1 MNDQE
6 QPSPT
11 TQELLHIMVAG
22 QAQLQKDIQ
31 TLIQHIGNKN
41 SHEPSTTLNESLN
54 SEESR
59 GLGLTENEKKMIE
72 RMDQMEKLLL
82 RSRRVEEAMDL
93 HSFSLFPQARAPPKF
108 KMPTLDKFDG
118 TGCPKAHLKMY
129 MRALQP
135 LGASEELMAQ
145 MFQNTL
151 TGAALRWFLNLDD
164 SRTRN
169 WEDIGREFYK
179 QYKYNTEVDVTRR
192 DLETTKQ
199 DSKES
204 FSAFITRWRAKA
216 AQMTVRP
223 NEEEQLNMVVKNLLP
238 AYNKYLFAQYF
249 PSFKALIAAGTQ
261 IEDAINT
268 GILKGEEVIRSKRPF
283 GPSSSKV
290 PEISAISKQS
300 PFQLVASPP
309 LAQAPL
315 GRPRRQYHELHMPL
329 SKVFEKLREKDL
341 LRPLDPKPIP
351 NPLPKWFDNSKRCA
365 FHQTPGHATD

>member
-1 MNDQE
+1 M
-6 QPSPT
+6 
-11 TQELLHIMVAG
+11 
-22 QAQLQKDIQ
+22 
-31 TLIQHIGNKN
+31 
-41 SHEPSTTLNESLN
+41 
-54 SEESR
+54 
-59 GLGLTENEKKMIE
+59 
-72 RMDQMEKLLL
+72 
-82 RSRRVEEAMDL
+82 
-93 HSFSLFPQARAPPKF
+93 
-108 KMPTLDKFDG
+108 
-118 TGCPKAHLKMY
+118 
-129 MRALQP
+129 
-135 LGASEELMAQ
+135 
-145 MFQNTL
+145 
-151 TGAALRWFLNLDD
+151 RWFLNLDD

-169 WEDIGREFYK
+169 WEDIGQEFYK

-261 IEDAINT
+261 IKDAINT
-268 GILKGEEVIRSKRPF
+268 GTLKGEEVIRSKRPF
-283 GPSSSKV
+283 CPSSSKV
-290 PEISAISKQS
+290 LEISAISKQS
-300 PFQLVASPP
+300 PFQLITSPP
-309 LAQAPL
+309 LAQAPQ
-315 GRPRRQYHELHMPL
+315 GRPRRQYHEFNMPL

-341 LRPLDPKPIP
+341 LKPLDPKPIP